1 MSKYLVVMSLL
12 LINSCIPIR
21 IAPSIEDYTI
31 SKGKKFKRQLPK
43 RQMYIFEDPK
53 QANEFYNY
61 INIKY
66 SLNDVDVWLDVPF
79 TIEDK
84 DFLFSFYEVEIPT
97 KTVNLVPLAIDG
109 VLHTA
114 ELDPV
119 MGNLYETRKG
129 NWYIAIE
136 VYDQNYKDCLSAEFD
151 YRKEIIEYLVLL
163 KNEYLVTSNY
173 NEVLFKD

>member
-1 MSKYLVVMSLL
+1 
-12 LINSCIPIR
+12 
-21 IAPSIEDYTI
+21 
-31 SKGKKFKRQLPK
+31 
-43 RQMYIFEDPK
+43 MYIFEDPK

-97 KTVNLVPLAIDG
+97 KTVNLVPLSIDG

-129 NWYIAIE
+129 NWYIAI
-136 VYDQNYKDCLSAEFD
+136 
-151 YRKEIIEYLVLL
+151 
-163 KNEYLVTSNY
+163 
-173 NEVLFKD
+173 